1 MMESLASELNNSRL
15 FIRDYNSNCTNILK
29 VAKKNYAD
37 QKGCKKRI
45 SSKQLQTD
53 NMIFSNVK
61 KNILLA
67 RHPVTPRDN

>member
-15 FIRDYNSNCTNILK
+15 FIRDYNNNCKNILK

-61 KNILLA
+61 KKHIT
-67 RHPVTPRDN
+67 RKTPSDPEG